1 MSDDPSS
8 SPCDID
14 VLVEAS
20 AWTAALPEAEAVVR
34 RAAGAALAALGPLE
48 SDVGETGPLSVCL
61 LLADDATLQRLN
73 REFRAKDRPTNVLS
87 FPGEAPMLGDI
98 ALAQETC
105 AREAAA
111 QGKALAAHLSH
122 LVVHG
127 VLHLCGYDH
136 ETDAEAEEMEALE
149 VEILA
154 GLGIADPYEE
164 AAAAAAAER

>member
-8 SPCDID
+8 SPYDID

-48 SDVGETGPLSVCL
+48 SDEGETGPLSVCL

-164 AAAAAAAER
+164 AAAAAAER